1 MTALLAVALAA
12 RQGVA
17 AGEQEQSQYALLV
30 NASADPAFICDN
42 MGRLRLVNPAL
53 LASTGYESDALL
65 GQPVT
70 LLFANGVL
78 PADAENRLDRIYAM
92 GWSGEVAWRRRDGT
106 EFPAYLALRPVLGGL
121 PGRPAL
127 VGTAH
132 DLTLVKLHEASLESA
147 YQEVAAAHGAL
158 ADLNALLE
166 MRVEEKTRSLSE
178 AYMRLAGQNEALQT
192 LDQLKS
198 EFVSLVSH
206 ELRAPLTNVSGGI
219 ELVLAGQ
226 PALPDRTRH
235 KLELVQA
242 EIHRLTHFVE
252 TILDLSALEAG
263 RLRLDAEPVDVRL
276 VSEAVF
282 QQLEARP
289 GSERL
294 QLRLPQA
301 LPRVS
306 ADERALTSVI
316 FHLIDNALKYAPDGE
331 VSLGASA
338 ANGRV
343 EIHVQDHGPGVPTG
357 MLEAIFDKFERANS
371 ADNRAVYG
379 HGLGLYMA
387 RRLLTA
393 QGGDI
398 RAANAPD
405 GGACFTFWLPTFE
418 AEDGQ

>member
-1 MTALLAVALAA
+1 
-12 RQGVA
+12 
-17 AGEQEQSQYALLV
+17 
-30 NASADPAFICDN
+30 
-42 MGRLRLVNPAL
+42 
-53 LASTGYESDALL
+53 
-65 GQPVT
+65 
-70 LLFANGVL
+70 
-78 PADAENRLDRIYAM
+78 
-92 GWSGEVAWRRRDGT
+92 
-106 EFPAYLALRPVLGGL
+106 
-121 PGRPAL
+121 L

-405 GGACFTFWLPTFE
+405 GGACFTFWLPSFE